1 MVRASK
7 SPDAPAARNDKAAVG
22 FTCSGAGRP
31 SRGGG
36 ATGAADATVK
46 LWDLRKTKNFH
57 TITPAAGGTI
67 SSVQF
72 DYTGQFLTVGSNDV
86 R

>member
-1 MVRASK
+1 VRIWDVK
-7 SPDAPAARNDKAAVG
+7 SRAEVAALEG
-22 FTCSGAGRP
+22 HQGAISCLAFSENGYYM
-31 SRGGG
+31 

-57 TITPAAGGTI
+57 TITPAAGGAI
-67 SSVQF
+67 GGVQF
-72 DYTGQFLTVGSNDV
+72 DYSGQFLTVGSNDV